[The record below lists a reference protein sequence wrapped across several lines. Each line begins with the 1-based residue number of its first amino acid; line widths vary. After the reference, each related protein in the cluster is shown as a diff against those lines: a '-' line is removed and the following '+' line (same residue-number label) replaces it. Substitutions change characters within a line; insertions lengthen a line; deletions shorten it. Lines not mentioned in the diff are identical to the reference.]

1 MEEVRRGEERERGT
15 HMQSEEREREKVLVA
30 EEMVGPNFMDEID
43 CGSFFDHIDDLLD
56 FPVEDVDGAAA
67 ATLPSV
73 SAGAGNCNSLA
84 SIWPPESDSFP
95 GSDSVFSGNSAS
107 DLSAELS
114 VPRPLWPLDC
124 LICDIRVQCTDLIVS
139 FEKFSVASLA
149 LRYEDIVQL
158 EWLSNFVEDS
168 FCGGS
173 LTMKKVEEPSCTTK
187 EDSVHHQ
194 FNTSSPVSVL
204 ESSSSCGGAKAAP
217 LPEIYIPVPCGRA
230 RSKRP
235 RPATF
240 NPRPAMNLISP
251 ASSVVGENMQH
262 NVISPKA
269 SSDSENF
276 AESQPLP
283 KMPKQ
288 VSGEPKKKK
297 KVKLPLPVG
306 PADSNAN
313 QNGSQPVR
321 KCMHCE
327 ITKTPQWR
335 AGPMGPKTL
344 CNACGVRYKS
354 GRLFPEYRPAASP
367 TFCPS
372 LHSNSHKKV
381 LEMRCR
387 GIDKSGF
394 AMNSAASPE
403 LIPNT
408 NSSLTLEYM

>member
-1 MEEVRRGEERERGT
+1 MLQIFSYEFSKISLV
-15 HMQSEEREREKVLVA
+15 EK
-30 EEMVGPNFMDEID
+30 MVGPNFMDEID

-56 FPVEDVDGAAA
+56 FPVEDVDGGAATTLPSSAAA
-67 ATLPSV
+67 A
-73 SAGAGNCNSLA
+73 AAANCTSLA
-84 SIWPPESDSFP
+84 SIWPPETDSFP

-114 VPRPLWPLDC
+114 VP
-124 LICDIRVQCTDLIVS
+124 
-139 FEKFSVASLA
+139 
-149 LRYEDIVQL
+149 YEDIVQL

-173 LTMKKVEEPSCTTK
+173 LTMKKVEEPSFTITK
-187 EDSVHHQ
+187 DDSGHNQ
-194 FNTSSPVSVL
+194 FHTSSPVSVL
-204 ESSSSCGGAKAAP
+204 ESSSSCSGGKTVP
-217 LPEIYIPVPCGRA
+217 RSPEIYIPVPCGRA

-240 NPRPAMNLISP
+240 NPRPAMQLISP
-251 ASSVVGENMQH
+251 ASSFVGENMQP
-262 NVISPKA
+262 NVIPTKA

-276 AESQPLP
+276 AESQPVT

-288 VSGEPKKKK
+288 TNGEPKKKK
-297 KVKLPLPVG
+297 KVKAPLPIG
-306 PADSNAN
+306 PVDSN
-313 QNGSQPVR
+313 QNGSQPIR

-367 TFCPS
+367 TFCAS
-372 LHSNSHKKV
+372 VHSNSHKKV

-394 AMNSAASPE
+394 GNHSAASPE

>member
-1 MEEVRRGEERERGT
+1 
-15 HMQSEEREREKVLVA
+15 
-30 EEMVGPNFMDEID
+30 MVGPNFMDEID

-56 FPVEDVDGAAA
+56 FPVEEVEGGAP
-67 ATLPSV
+67 TLPSV
-73 SAGAGNCNSLA
+73 AAAAAAGNCNSLA
-84 SIWPPESDSFP
+84 SIWPAGADSFP

-114 VPRPLWPLDC
+114 VP
-124 LICDIRVQCTDLIVS
+124 
-139 FEKFSVASLA
+139 
-149 LRYEDIVQL
+149 YEDILQL

-187 EDSVHHQ
+187 EDSVHNQ
-194 FNTSSPVSVL
+194 FHTSSPVSVL
-204 ESSSSCGGAKAAP
+204 ESSSSCSVGKTVPAP
-217 LPEIYIPVPCGRA
+217 PRSPEVYIPVPCGRA

-251 ASSVVGENMQH
+251 ASSFVGENIQP
-262 NVISPKA
+262 NVISSKT

-276 AESQPLP
+276 AESQLVA
-283 KMPKQ
+283 KIPKQ
-288 VSGEPKKKK
+288 GCGEAKKKK
-297 KVKLPLPVG
+297 KVKVTV
-306 PADSNAN
+306 PAAGGDSN
-313 QNGSQPVR
+313 QNGLQAVR

-344 CNACGVRYKS
+344 CNACGVRFKS
-354 GRLFPEYRPAASP
+354 GRLYPEYRPAASP

-387 GIDKSGF
+387 GIEKSGF
-394 AMNSAASPE
+394 AMNNNAAASPE

-408 NSSLTLEYM
+408 NSSLSLEYI

>member
-1 MEEVRRGEERERGT
+1 
-15 HMQSEEREREKVLVA
+15 
-30 EEMVGPNFMDEID
+30 MVGPNFMDEID

-56 FPVEDVDGAAA
+56 FPVEDVDGGAS
-67 ATLPSV
+67 TLPSV
-73 SAGAGNCNSLA
+73 AAAGNSNSLA
-84 SIWPPESDSFP
+84 SIWPAESESFP
-95 GSDSVFSGNSAS
+95 GSDSVFSGKSAS

-114 VPRPLWPLDC
+114 VP
-124 LICDIRVQCTDLIVS
+124 
-139 FEKFSVASLA
+139 
-149 LRYEDIVQL
+149 YEDIVQL

-168 FCGGS
+168 FCEGS

-187 EDSVHHQ
+187 EDSVHNQ
-194 FNTSSPVSVL
+194 FHTSSPVSVL
-204 ESSSSCGGAKAAP
+204 ESSSSCSGGKTAP
-217 LPEIYIPVPCGRA
+217 PRSPEIYIPVPCGRA

-251 ASSVVGENMQH
+251 ASSFVGENMQP
-262 NVISPKA
+262 NVISTKA
-269 SSDSENF
+269 SADSENF
-276 AESQPLP
+276 AESQPVPVP

-288 VSGEPKKKK
+288 ANGETKKKK
-297 KVKLPLPVG
+297 KVKVPLPVV
-306 PADSNAN
+306 PADGNLNS
-313 QNGSQPVR
+313 SQPVR

-344 CNACGVRYKS
+344 CNACGVRFKS

-381 LEMRCR
+381 LEMRCK
-387 GIDKSGF
+387 GIDSSGF
-394 AMNSAASPE
+394 AINSDASPE

>member
-1 MEEVRRGEERERGT
+1 
-15 HMQSEEREREKVLVA
+15 
-30 EEMVGPNFMDEID
+30 MVGPNFMDEID

-56 FPVEDVDGAAA
+56 FPVEDVDGGA

-73 SAGAGNCNSLA
+73 AAAGNCNSLA
-84 SIWPPESDSFP
+84 SIWPAESDSFP
-95 GSDSVFSGNSAS
+95 TSDSVFSGNTAS

-114 VPRPLWPLDC
+114 VP
-124 LICDIRVQCTDLIVS
+124 
-139 FEKFSVASLA
+139 
-149 LRYEDIVQL
+149 YEDIVQL

-173 LTMKKVEEPSCTTK
+173 LTMNKVEEPSCTTK
-187 EDSVHHQ
+187 EDSVNTQ
-194 FNTSSPVSVL
+194 FHTSSPVSVL
-204 ESSSSCGGAKAAP
+204 ESSSSCSGGKTFP
-217 LPEIYIPVPCGRA
+217 LSSPEIYIPVPCGRT

-251 ASSVVGENMQH
+251 ASSFVGENMQP
-262 NVISPKA
+262 NVISSKS

-276 AESQPLP
+276 AESQLVP

-288 VSGEPKKKK
+288 ASEEPKKKK
-297 KVKLPLPVG
+297 KVKLPLPLV
-306 PADSNAN
+306 PADNN
-313 QNGSQPVR
+313 QNASQPVR

-372 LHSNSHKKV
+372 VHSNSHKKV

-394 AMNSAASPE
+394 AINSAASPE

-408 NSSLTLEYM
+408 NSSLPLEYM